1 MNSGLFDFLSE
12 AAVSF
17 LLLLGLLSFLGLR
30 RPISVRAS
38 DFIAKPA
45 ADVFAI
51 VDFSPGSQAW
61 HRGEAVVRL
70 VDEARHL
77 YRVTYTT
84 ISPGSA
90 DHVAEAD
97 FAVVKREPP
106 YRMVAD
112 RDGLGRRVAN
122 QLLRIDATIADEPGG
137 CRLTLQYDWGPRSL
151 LAHVLARMDIRS
163 SVNRIKSYAETGA
176 VDHTHETRIGIVVA
190 VLTGALSV
198 ALFGLWL
205 GWLSAALLIV
215 VLGVHEFGHLLAFRM
230 IGQPWGRMLFIPFL
244 GALAVPRLPFRSE
257 AEHVFAALMG
267 PGFSVLLLIA
277 AIALTIAG
285 VPYAGHLVFVT
296 ALINGLNLL
305 PVLPLD
311 GGHAIRAILQSVAP
325 RHIRLGIT
333 LCAILIAAAGFFL
346 RQPILLAVALIAAFG
361 AGSGER
367 RIGAPRVR
375 MGIGASAVAV
385 IALLLLGAL
394 YAGILFWGA
403 QARPLSST

>member
-1 MNSGLFDFLSE
+1 MNSGLFNFLSE

-17 LLLLGLLSFLGLR
+17 LLLIGLLSFLGMR

-51 VDFSPGSQAW
+51 VDFAPGSQAW

-70 VDEARHL
+70 VDAARHL
-77 YRVTYTT
+77 YRVRYTT
-84 ISPGSA
+84 IAPGSV

-97 FAVVKREPP
+97 FAVVKHEPP

-112 RDGLGRRVAN
+112 RDGLGGRTSN

-176 VDHTHETRIGIVVA
+176 VDHTHETRIAVIVA
-190 VLTGALSV
+190 VLTGALSI

-205 GWLSAALLIV
+205 GWISAALLVV

-257 AEHVFAALMG
+257 GEHVFAALMG
-267 PGFSVLLLIA
+267 PGFSILLLIA
-277 AIALTIAG
+277 AIVLTIAG

-311 GGHAIRAILQSVAP
+311 GGHAIRAILQSIAP

-367 RIGAPRVR
+367 RGGVPRAR
-375 MGIGASAVAV
+375 MSFGASVVAV
-385 IALLLLGAL
+385 IALLLLGAI

-403 QARPLSST
+403 QARPPVAA